1 MTYKN
6 RKIKKKKKEEFGFY
20 KFNYKKKRNTS
31 NNMMASS
38 RAPVRPS
45 FFVHLNLLRILFRVE
60 GFFFI
65 LKETKALTEIFPLW
79 FSLECFVDW

>member
-6 RKIKKKKKEEFGFY
+6 RKIKKKKEEFGFY

-31 NNMMASS
+31 NTMASP
-38 RAPVRPS
+38 RATVRPS

-65 LKETKALTEIFPLW
+65 LKETKALTEIFPL
-79 FSLECFVDW
+79 